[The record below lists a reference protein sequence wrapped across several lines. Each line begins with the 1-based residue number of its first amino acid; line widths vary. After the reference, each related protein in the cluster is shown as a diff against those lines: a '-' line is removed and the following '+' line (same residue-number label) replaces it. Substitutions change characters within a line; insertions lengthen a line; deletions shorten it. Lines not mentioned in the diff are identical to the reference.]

1 MSVRDRPLQPARA
14 ASPARREAVLEG
26 RGDALLGGGTDG
38 NEVLTTATGI
48 LLILLLA
55 ALGVTILLLGQLLAE
70 HLFLGLL
77 LLGPLALKLASTG
90 YRFARYYA
98 GSRAYRE
105 KGPPWT
111 PLRLL
116 APMVVLFTLA
126 VFVTGVV
133 LLAVGPAGR
142 EPWLLLHKATFII
155 WLGFFGLHVLGHLPE
170 MSRMLGLRAELLQL
184 PGIRTDLERVAY
196 ARSHAGEDTPPT
208 GAAEATVAHGPGS
221 RGRLLVLAGS
231 LLVGLA
237 VAAALIPDFHTWTS
251 WVPAFHGEH

>member
-1 MSVRDRPLQPARA
+1 MPAGRD
-14 ASPARREAVLEG
+14 
-26 RGDALLGGGTDG
+26 DMLLGGGSDG

-48 LLILLLA
+48 LLIVLLA
-55 ALGVTILLLGQLLAE
+55 ALGVTILFLGRLLAE

-90 YRFARYYA
+90 YRLVRYYTK
-98 GSRAYRE
+98 SRTYLE

-116 APMVVLFTLA
+116 APLVVALTLA
-126 VFVTGVV
+126 VFATGVV

-155 WLGFFGLHVLGHLPE
+155 WLGLFGLHVLGHVPE

-184 PGIRTDLERVAY
+184 PGVRRDLDRL
-196 ARSHAGEDTPPT
+196 ARPCEHAGEDTPPS
-208 GAAEATVAHGPGS
+208 GGAEATVAGGPGF
-221 RGRLLVLAGS
+221 RGRLIVLAGS
-231 LLVGLA
+231 LAIGLA
-237 VAAALIPDFHTWTS
+237 VALALIPDFNSWTS
-251 WVPAFHGEH
+251 WVPAFPGQH